1 MHQEVVKT
9 YSTIDA
15 RFSNLNVSGLAFNG
29 GTYYDFPPLPAEIG
43 SNNHTRYTVDLWA
56 HLALQQYIYR
66 AMQGTV
72 YWSASQPF
80 SNDLVRGIWNGTSDP
95 DVWINNVATSLT
107 NVVRSTNASSRP
119 QYDGTVLGLAVQVRW
134 EWLAFPAA
142 LVLMSIVFL
151 VMVMIRT
158 AHSPIQSWKGS
169 PLTLLLFDIDDDTRK
184 LAYDKVNI
192 HHGVRRA
199 MGKTRVKLVEEKGGI
214 RKFHAL

>member
-1 MHQEVVKT
+1 
-9 YSTIDA
+9 
-15 RFSNLNVSGLAFNG
+15 
-29 GTYYDFPPLPAEIG
+29 
-43 SNNHTRYTVDLWA
+43 
-56 HLALQQYIYR
+56 
-66 AMQGTV
+66 
-72 YWSASQPF
+72 
-80 SNDLVRGIWNGTSDP
+80 
-95 DVWINNVATSLT
+95 
-107 NVVRSTNASSRP
+107 
-119 QYDGTVLGLAVQVRW
+119 VLGLAVQVRW

-199 MGKTRVKLVEEKGGI
+199 MGKTRVKLVQEKGGI